1 MARLSKDALLS
12 ASDIR
17 QEEVDLPSIG
27 GSVLVQGL
35 SAAYSNEAQ
44 SEALEM
50 VTSGREQIARV
61 NTQKL
66 ENLQVLHGFVDP
78 KFDSLAEVEAWMK
91 KNGPAAKT
99 AVAKI
104 DELSGIDKEAI
115 VEAKAK
121 FPSGG
126 EDVGGADVG
135 NGTPARGAGPA
146 VSS

>member
-121 FPSGG
+121 FPGGG
-126 EDVGGADVG
+126 EDAGGADVG
-135 NGTPARGAGPA
+135 DGTPARGAGPA

>member
-121 FPSGG
+121 FPGGG
-126 EDVGGADVG
+126 EDAGGAVVG
-135 NGTPARGAGPA
+135 DGTPARGAGPA